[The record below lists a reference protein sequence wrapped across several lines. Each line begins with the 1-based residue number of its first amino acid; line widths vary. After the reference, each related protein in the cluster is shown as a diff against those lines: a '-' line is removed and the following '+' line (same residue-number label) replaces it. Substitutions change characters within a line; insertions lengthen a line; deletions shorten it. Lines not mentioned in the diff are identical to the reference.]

1 MPPDIDFYFDFASP
15 YAYLAAH
22 RIDRIAARRRR
33 KVNWHPVLVTALY
46 QASGAPP
53 TPTLPVKWEYVRN
66 DVKRVARSERIP
78 FHEPPG
84 YPRILL
90 EPGRAMLWIRAA
102 HGDETAVLF
111 ARTCFHAYFG
121 DGVDINDRAVLAGIA
136 GALGVQKDA
145 LLAGMADPA
154 IKEEF
159 KRSSTQAI
167 ERGVFGVPFV
177 IADGEQFWGFDRFP
191 YLEQWLGRPRRAA
204 KAAAEE
210 AELVPA

>member
-46 QASGAPP
+46 QASGTPP

-90 EPGRAMLWIRAA
+90 EPGRAMLWIRAV

-121 DGVDINDRAVLAGIA
+121 DGIDISDPEVLAGIA
-136 GALGVQKDA
+136 AALGVEKEA
-145 LLAGMADPA
+145 LLAGMSDGA
-154 IKEEF
+154 IKDEF
-159 KRSSTQAI
+159 KRSSALAI
-167 ERGVFGVPFV
+167 QQGVFGVPFV
-177 IADGEQFWGFDRFP
+177 IADGERFWGFDRFP
-191 YLEQWLGRPRRAA
+191 YLEQWLSRPRRAA
-204 KAAAEE
+204 RAALAE
-210 AELVPA
+210 AEPLPA

>member
-15 YAYLAAH
+15 YSYLAAH
-22 RIDRIAARRRR
+22 RIDRIAARRGR
-33 KVNWHPVLVTALY
+33 KVNWHPLLVTALY
-46 QASGAPP
+46 QASGTPP

-66 DVKRVARSERIP
+66 DVKRIARSERLP

-102 HGDETAVLF
+102 HGDESAVLF

-121 DGVDINDRAVLAGIA
+121 DGVDISDLEVLAGIA
-136 GALGVQKDA
+136 GAFGVQKEA
-145 LLAGMADPA
+145 LLAGMVDSA

-159 KRSSTQAI
+159 KRSSALALQQ
-167 ERGVFGVPFV
+167 GVFGVPFV
-177 IADGEQFWGFDRFP
+177 IADGEPFWGFDRFP
-191 YLEQWLGRPRRAA
+191 YLEQWLARPRRVA
-204 KAAAEE
+204 KAAA
-210 AELVPA
+210 AEPQPLPA